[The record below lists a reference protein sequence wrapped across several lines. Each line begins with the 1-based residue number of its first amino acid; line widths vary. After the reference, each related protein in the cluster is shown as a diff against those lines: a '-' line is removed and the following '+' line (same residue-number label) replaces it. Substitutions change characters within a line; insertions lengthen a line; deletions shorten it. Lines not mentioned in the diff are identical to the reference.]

1 MTPYQLSPSAV
12 ADLEEILLHYK
23 ERAGDSAAA
32 MLEEGLISAFERLA
46 ATPGLGH
53 RRSDLT
59 VRPYFFYAVDPYLI
73 VYARQID
80 PLPIIAVL
88 HAARDV
94 SKVLKKRNR

>member
-12 ADLEEILLHYK
+12 ADLEEILRHHK

-32 MLEEGLISAFERLA
+32 MLEKDLTFAFERLA

-53 RRSDLT
+53 LRSDLT
-59 VRPYFFYAVDPYLI
+59 VRPYFFYAADPYLI

-88 HAARDV
+88 HTARNV
-94 SKVLKKRNR
+94 SKILKKRNR